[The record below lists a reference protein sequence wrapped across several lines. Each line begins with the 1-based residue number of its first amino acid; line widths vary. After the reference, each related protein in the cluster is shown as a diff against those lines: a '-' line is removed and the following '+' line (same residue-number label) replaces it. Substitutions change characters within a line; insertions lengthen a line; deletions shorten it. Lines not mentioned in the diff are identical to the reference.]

1 MTSGLLNYPEYQQ
14 ASWTAPRGD
23 LSQDQRHR
31 VRVFGTYDLVFGPV
45 AISPG
50 LVQAIDTGTPYGAN
64 GLINSSP
71 FVTGLACTTPTQ
83 TGCYNTPPTNETY
96 WFTSRDAYRTDTIY
110 RTDLSLNFSGKIGP
124 VEVYVQPQV
133 INAFNGHGTTFV
145 NNPTALNTSVTVGR
159 SATPNAAG
167 LVRFNPFT
175 TAPIECTAFSGSAA
189 DQKAAC
195 IAQGANWKK
204 SAQFGQPTS
213 GSSSA
218 PSFQAPRTYLV
229 TVGARF

>member
-1 MTSGLLNYPEYQQ
+1 MKSRASAEPEPNGSFGFHS
-14 ASWTAPRGD
+14 AAGFAGD
-23 LSQDQRHR
+23 S
-31 VRVFGTYDLVFGPV
+31 V
-45 AISPG
+45 
-50 LVQAIDTGTPYGAN
+50 
-64 GLINSSP
+64 
-71 FVTGLACTTPTQ
+71 
-83 TGCYNTPPTNETY
+83 
-96 WFTSRDAYRTDTIY
+96 
-110 RTDLSLNFSGKIGP
+110 
-124 VEVYVQPQV
+124 V
-133 INAFNGHGTTFV
+133 ITF
-145 NNPTALNTSVTVGR
+145 